1 LLRHHFAKHPNTVIQ
16 HGELKGVEVA
26 PSAGAGSVF
35 VAITAGQELALGLPS
50 DALTKMTVHALCS
63 LICIAR
69 KDGAFGCMRSK
80 IVLLLGNDT
89 AKAMLQNA
97 FEHSPNV
104 NKKCYVSRLAF
115 LARWSAVCEMEKNIL
130 TIGGV
135 NKHIDGSCVVS
146 QHPQ

>member
-63 LICIAR
+63 LIRIAR

-80 IVLLLGNDT
+80 IVLLLGND
-89 AKAMLQNA
+89 
-97 FEHSPNV
+97 
-104 NKKCYVSRLAF
+104 KKCYVSRLAF